1 VAVSWTE
8 HGGLGSG
15 TRPTGTET
23 RSKVTTKTQ
32 TEETNGLKKRR
43 PSQDQGAEH
52 QREKENLSRD
62 LEPQQRQEADTSG
75 QAAED

>member
-1 VAVSWTE
+1 
-8 HGGLGSG
+8 
-15 TRPTGTET
+15 
-23 RSKVTTKTQ
+23 VTTKTQ